1 MPTLTEKE
9 RKTTEVQQL
18 RKAEREERIRK
29 RAHELYVQ
37 RGRISGFEIDHWRQA
52 EFEVW
57 EAQLQEE

>member
-37 RGRISGFEIDHWRQA
+37 RGRISGFEIDDWRQA

>member
-9 RKTTEVQQL
+9 RKATEVQQL

-37 RGRISGFEIDHWRQA
+37 RGRVSGFEIDDWRQA
-52 EFEVW
+52 EFEV
-57 EAQLQEE
+57 

>member
-37 RGRISGFEIDHWRQA
+37 RGRISGFDIDDWRQA
-52 EFEVW
+52 EFEVR

>member
-37 RGRISGFEIDHWRQA
+37 RGRVSGFEIDDWRQA

>member
-29 RAHELYVQ
+29 RAHELYLQ
-37 RGRISGFEIDHWRQA
+37 RGRVSGFEIDDWRQA

>member
-37 RGRISGFEIDHWRQA
+37 RGRISGLEIDDWRQA

>member
-9 RKTTEVQQL
+9 RKTTEVQRL

-29 RAHELYVQ
+29 RAHELYLQ
-37 RGRISGFEIDHWRQA
+37 RGRVSGFEIDDWRQA

>member
-9 RKTTEVQQL
+9 RKTTVVQQL

-37 RGRISGFEIDHWRQA
+37 RGRVSGFEIDDWRQA